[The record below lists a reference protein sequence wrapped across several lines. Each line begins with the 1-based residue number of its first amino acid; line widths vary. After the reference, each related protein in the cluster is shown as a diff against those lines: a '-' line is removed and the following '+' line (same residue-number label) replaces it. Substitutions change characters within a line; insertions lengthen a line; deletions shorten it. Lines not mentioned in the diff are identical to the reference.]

1 MIRISSLFLV
11 SRLGNEI
18 CTGFPQPIIANP
30 GLAKIMINGMTILWN
45 WLTGS
50 RVIPTQ
56 EYIEYFFSF
65 LDVNKDGKVG
75 E

>member
-1 MIRISSLFLV
+1 
-11 SRLGNEI
+11 
-18 CTGFPQPIIANP
+18 
-30 GLAKIMINGMTILWN
+30 MINGMTILWN

-65 LDVNKDGKVG
+65 LDVNKDRKVG